1 MGGIPEVVTTR
12 QMRAVEAA
20 AIGSGAVTG
29 RALMERAGAA
39 AAAEIAAAW
48 PKLSGPV
55 LVLCGPGNNGGDGYV
70 IARHLAGRGL
80 SVRVVAMAPPATPDA

>member
-1 MGGIPEVVTTR
+1 MDRTPNAYASFMGGIPEVVTTR

-39 AAAEIAAAW
+39 AAGGAARATAGADRAISRATAAA
-48 PKLSGPV
+48 K
-55 LVLCGPGNNGGDGYV
+55 
-70 IARHLAGRGL
+70 AR
-80 SVRVVAMAPPATPDA
+80 